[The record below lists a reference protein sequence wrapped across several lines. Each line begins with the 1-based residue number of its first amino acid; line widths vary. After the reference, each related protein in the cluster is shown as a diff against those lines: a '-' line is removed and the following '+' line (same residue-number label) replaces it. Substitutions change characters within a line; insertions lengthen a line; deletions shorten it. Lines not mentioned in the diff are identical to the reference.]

1 MEKKRRIIMAVL
13 LMLAIGNYSRLKGN
27 DNIRAIQFVSI
38 LVIGVL
44 AGLLI
49 SELSQRL
56 KQRAVNR
63 NR

>member
-1 MEKKRRIIMAVL
+1 MAVL